1 MFVHMYVCMY
11 IHMYNVFK
19 TADLALY
26 VAVDAPGR
34 VVPGDMTWQFA
45 MPQCSS
51 TSHQCDTVGEE
62 GRGTHTTTM
71 SLCRGEGRGGDGK
84 GRGES

>member
-1 MFVHMYVCMY
+1 MYVCMYVCMFACMFVRMYVCMY
-11 IHMYNVFK
+11 IRMYNVFK

-26 VAVDAPGR
+26 VAMDAPGR

-62 GRGTHTTTM
+62 GRGTHNHHEP
-71 SLCRGEGRGGDGK
+71 L
-84 GRGES
+84 